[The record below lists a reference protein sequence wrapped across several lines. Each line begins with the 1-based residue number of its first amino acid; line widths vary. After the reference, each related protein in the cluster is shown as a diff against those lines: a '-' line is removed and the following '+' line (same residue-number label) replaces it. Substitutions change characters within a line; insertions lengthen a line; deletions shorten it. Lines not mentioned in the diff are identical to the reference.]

1 MKRYESITKFLPEF
15 AAKDF
20 GKMAENPMI
29 GAVYNYSGWVEELSG
44 AVFTLI
50 EHYPLADLHNYFS
63 YLPDEETRPEDYT
76 EVEAMATLVQ
86 IYRAERFCDG
96 AILTAMESGLAEA
109 CVRALAR
116 ADENGA
122 AGVKTRLNRLFGRE
136 K

>member
-1 MKRYESITKFLPEF
+1 MKRYESITRFLPEF

-20 GKMAENPMI
+20 AKPAENPTM
-29 GAVYNYSGWVEELSG
+29 GAVYIYSAWVDALSG
-44 AVFTLI
+44 AVFALI
-50 EHYPLADLHNYFS
+50 EHYPPADLHDYFS
-63 YLPDEETRPEDYT
+63 YLPDEETHPEDYT

-86 IYRAERFCDG
+86 IFRAERFCDG

-116 ADENGA
+116 ADENA
-122 AGVKTRLNRLFGRE
+122 AEGGKPRLTRLFGRE